1 VKRKRGKGEEG
12 AEGGRESIV
21 QASAYVCKTEDK
33 NERASRERVREMEG
47 GKQRKGGKRKK
58 RTVREIRGAR
68 QGVRERN

>member
-33 NERASRERVREMEG
+33 NERASRERVRERRRVGNRE
-47 GKQRKGGKRKK
+47 KGENEKR
-58 RTVREIRGAR
+58 GL
-68 QGVRERN
+68 

>member
-33 NERASRERVREMEG
+33 NERASRERVRERWRVGNRE
-47 GKQRKGGKRKK
+47 KGENEKR
-58 RTVREIRGAR
+58 GL
-68 QGVRERN
+68 